1 MEFNLFDE
9 YGNKVFVIET
19 DKDRY
24 KLTGVNEWKGRRWN
38 FDLNELY
45 TFMQNNQFTKAYQT
59 DIYEMLGV

>member
-24 KLTGVNEWKGRRWN
+24 KLKGVNEWKGRRWN
-38 FDLNELY
+38 FDLNELH
-45 TFMQNNQFTKAYQT
+45 TFMENN
-59 DIYEMLGV
+59 